1 MSADKSRS
9 LYCVLLMAAVKMFRE
24 KDYTQAW
31 DRFNMLAAMTEDHA
45 SEVVTKRH
53 HAAQRLRYL
62 CETVIVN
69 ETLEAAVGNILQS
82 IKTQLMQRKLYERR
96 N

>member
-1 MSADKSRS
+1 
-9 LYCVLLMAAVKMFRE
+9 MAAVKMFRE

-31 DRFNMLAAMTEDHA
+31 DRFNMLVHMTADHA
-45 SEVVTKRH
+45 SETVTKRH

-62 CETVIVN
+62 CETAIVN
-69 ETLEAAVGNILQS
+69 ETLDAAVNNIMQNIDAHMQS